1 MDNPS
6 FPGYFH
12 VISRFF
18 IWVGGLR
25 LGCLLF
31 VIVDLLYNDHIQ
43 SSTFSVTF
51 QGATFF
57 DDRRYPE
64 IGGYVQCFLSY
75 LAQEKHPKLAGK
87 ACRALFGQS
96 RMKYARW
103 YLQQLANVVKHGGST
118 VAKMIQNII
127 MIMWNF
133 NSMHT
138 ILNSDTF
145 FGCWA
150 ATIHGHQIIWSD
162 HCLDL
167 MWNPFPPRGSRC
179 GFPWSNQAPA
189 NIHVALSSGLAPWMA
204 MDVRGTTHTDHKKVE
219 YTMY

>member
-25 LGCLLF
+25 RGCLLF

-43 SSTFSVTF
+43 SSIFSVTF

-96 RMKYARW
+96 RMKYTR
-103 YLQQLANVVKHGGST
+103 
-118 VAKMIQNII
+118 
-127 MIMWNF
+127 
-133 NSMHT
+133 
-138 ILNSDTF
+138 
-145 FGCWA
+145 
-150 ATIHGHQIIWSD
+150 
-162 HCLDL
+162 
-167 MWNPFPPRGSRC
+167 
-179 GFPWSNQAPA
+179 
-189 NIHVALSSGLAPWMA
+189 
-204 MDVRGTTHTDHKKVE
+204 
-219 YTMY
+219 

>member
-25 LGCLLF
+25 RGCLLF

-43 SSTFSVTF
+43 SSIFSVTF
-51 QGATFF
+51 QGATFI

-96 RMKYARW
+96 RMKYTWW

-127 MIMWNF
+127 MIMWNSKQCTRYWTQTHF
-133 NSMHT
+133 SAVELPPSMAIRSSGPTKGVPLRVPMVEPGTLQH
-138 ILNSDTF
+138 S
-145 FGCWA
+145 
-150 ATIHGHQIIWSD
+150 
-162 HCLDL
+162 
-167 MWNPFPPRGSRC
+167 RGSFLRTC
-179 GFPWSNQAPA
+179 ALDGF
-189 NIHVALSSGLAPWMA
+189 L
-204 MDVRGTTHTDHKKVE
+204 DVRGTTHTDHKKVK